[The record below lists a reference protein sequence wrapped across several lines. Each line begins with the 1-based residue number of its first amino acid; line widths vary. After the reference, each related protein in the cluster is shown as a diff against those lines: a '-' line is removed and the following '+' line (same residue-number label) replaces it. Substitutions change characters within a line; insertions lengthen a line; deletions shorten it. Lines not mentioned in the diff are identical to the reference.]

1 MRKPD
6 DSYFK
11 KNKKKITPCKA
22 EQRTELQEKY
32 KKN

>member
-11 KNKKKITPCKA
+11 KKKKITPCKA

>member
-11 KNKKKITPCKA
+11 KKITPCKT